1 MAFGLGAFIGGV
13 GSLFGAV
20 SGLSAGR
27 SNARLSREQAARER
41 ERTRIELLRHKR
53 NVRRVVGEQQVQ
65 FVAAGVRGD
74 SGSAL
79 DIAADT
85 TAEAELD
92 KKLIE
97 VGGGA
102 RASFEES
109 RARQF
114 RRAGQNVFADG
125 LLTTLAIAASDN
137 D

>member
-1 MAFGLGAFIGGV
+1 MSFGSLVSGV

-20 SGLSAGR
+20 SGLSSGR
-27 SNARLSREQAARER
+27 SNEKLSREQAARER
-41 ERTRIELLRHKR
+41 QRTRIELQRHKR
-53 NVRRVVGEQQVQ
+53 NVRRVRGEQQVQ

-74 SGSAL
+74 GGSAL

-85 TAEAELD
+85 TAGAELD

-97 VGGGA
+97 VGGEA

-114 RRAGQNVFADG
+114 RRTGRNVFTDG
-125 LLTTLAIAASDN
+125 LLTTLAIDASD
-137 D
+137 DD